1 MNEPRLQLPRPIKPR
16 RINDRRVMSLL
27 AQTGLLHLQDVIVRQ
42 GLDDYATLQRFTLEE
57 FVSSDISE
65 YHAQILMAAIHGN

>member
-1 MNEPRLQLPRPIKPR
+1 
-16 RINDRRVMSLL
+16 MSLL

>member
-27 AQTGLLHLQDVIVRQ
+27 AQTGLLHLQEVIVRQ

-57 FVSSDISE
+57 FVSSGISE
-65 YHAQILMAAIHGN
+65 YYAQILMAAIHGN